1 MPAFQ
6 SVIQSEFPVF
16 GTYQGSQQTMT
27 GESTYTEQFV
37 CIACQTIPALVHVL
51 RAGACTDDSH
61 GLL

>member
-1 MPAFQ
+1 
-6 SVIQSEFPVF
+6 
-16 GTYQGSQQTMT
+16 MT